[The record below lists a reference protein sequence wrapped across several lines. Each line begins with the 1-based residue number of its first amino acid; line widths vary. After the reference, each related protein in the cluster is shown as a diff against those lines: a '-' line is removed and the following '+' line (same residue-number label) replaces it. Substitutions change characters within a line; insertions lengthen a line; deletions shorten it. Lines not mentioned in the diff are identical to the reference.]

1 MNLQFTRAAEPLHI
15 CSKSFRN
22 TTEDAARRNIIKY
35 NSAVRCTFCEHTYLR
50 YYKYLAAQPHKKSI
64 LLHYI

>member
-15 CSKSFRN
+15 CSKNSRH
-22 TTEDAARRNIIKY
+22 TTGGAAHRNIILY
-35 NSAVRCTFCEHTYLR
+35 YISVRCTFCEHTYLR